1 MGILRKLKGRALQ
14 KNKFSYITDFQDG
27 YALAVEKER
36 DLNFHRVVIIDDNY
50 NVVSVTRY
58 IVRHLRFANKYFIA
72 LDYSKPIDKN
82 DVFLDANLKEVPDLS
97 FRLISFFSKTNDYA
111 KIDYASDLLGLINS
125 NLDILLE
132 PKYSGIYYIGK
143 DLFFVKSSPSFIF
156 NAKTRTSINVCAD
169 MVWECKNGMYR
180 FSANG
185 LYGFLNSDFKISIP
199 AKYSKV
205 SDFDSRGYAPFQ
217 YNDSIGVVDKQ
228 GNEKI
233 R

>member
-1 MGILRKLKGRALQ
+1 MPG
-14 KNKFSYITDFQDG
+14 
-27 YALAVEKER
+27 
-36 DLNFHRVVIIDDNY
+36 
-50 NVVSVTRY
+50 
-58 IVRHLRFANKYFIA
+58 
-72 LDYSKPIDKN
+72 
-82 DVFLDANLKEVPDLS
+82 LS
-97 FRLISFFSKTNDYA
+97 FKLISFFSKTNDYA
-111 KIDYASDLLGLINS
+111 QIFSNIDLFGLINS
-125 NLDILLE
+125 ELDILLE

-180 FSANG
+180 FSSNG

-199 AKYSKV
+199 AKYEKV

-217 YNDSIGVVDKQ
+217 YNNFIGVVDKQ
-228 GNEKI
+228 ENEKI